1 MDILIIDADRG
12 IQNYYRNL
20 LESEFRSVH
29 VSFATGMNQA
39 TELLTTNRPDLV
51 LSEIFMD
58 DGGIFD
64 FLGALVKMKIPVI
77 IVSENYSERLIVECI
92 RAGALDFLS
101 KRFIKLGILPLLIK
115 RALLEGDRWSKIQE
129 VALGIMHRPEYVA
142 LNRKIQGFLKSEE
155 IEKNRRDISRG
166 VIRSIEYVE
175 GQNYQVIFVYV
186 QFHPSAE
193 HRQLES
199 SQRLSI
205 QQRVLSGA
213 IEMAEKL
220 GGQLWTLKEDG
231 CFFAFHGDD
240 SLEAVLSAIQ
250 THASLNV
257 FALAQEN
264 LREPPMVN
272 IGIARGQ
279 TVYRANKGEIYC
291 EALNLSAH
299 MAIYA
304 REANQI
310 LITEDLYTVLGPRAQ
325 KYFFRTEPFEGHP
338 CYSYEPIA

>member
-1 MDILIIDADRG
+1 MDILIIDSDRG

-29 VSFATGMNQA
+29 VRFAMGMNEA
-39 TELLTTNRPDLV
+39 AETLAANRPDLV
-51 LSEIFMD
+51 LTEIFLEE
-58 DGGIFD
+58 GSIFD

-129 VALGIMHRPEYVA
+129 VALGILHRPEYVA

-155 IEKNRRDISRG
+155 LEKNRRDISRG
-166 VIRSIEYVE
+166 VVRSVEYVE

-186 QFHPSAE
+186 QFHPTAE

-199 SQRLSI
+199 TQRLAI

-231 CFFAFHGDD
+231 CFFAFDGDD
-240 SLEAVLSAIQ
+240 ALEAALAAIQ
-250 THASLNV
+250 IHASLNV
-257 FALAQEN
+257 FALTQEN
-264 LREPPMVN
+264 LREAPMVN

-279 TVYRANKGEIYC
+279 TVYRVNKGDIYC

-299 MAIYA
+299 MAIYSRA
-304 REANQI
+304 PNQI
-310 LITEDLYTVLGPRAQ
+310 LITEDLFTALGARAQ
-325 KYFFRTEPFEGHP
+325 KYFFRTDPFEGHP